1 MRLQKNQKPSNSHA
15 WNSITQTSGIIRK
28 QDFTSP
34 FIRPHEVLAMEPSL
48 ITALSVVLGALVGGT
63 SSIATALFTQRA
75 QSRRESVKV
84 EIQRRELVYTEFI
97 NECSKLL
104 NDALERS
111 LESPAAF
118 VQVYALLNRIRLT
131 SSDAVVAAAEQLIKN
146 IIDQYFQPKV
156 PIEELRKMAAP
167 GSGADPIQQFS
178 EICRHEL
185 HQLLRS
191 V

>member
-1 MRLQKNQKPSNSHA
+1 
-15 WNSITQTSGIIRK
+15 
-28 QDFTSP
+28 
-34 FIRPHEVLAMEPSL
+34 MESTL

-146 IIDQYFQPKV
+146 IIDQYFQPKLT
-156 PIEELRKMAAP
+156 IEELRKMAAP

-178 EICRHEL
+178 ETCRHEL

>member
-1 MRLQKNQKPSNSHA
+1 
-15 WNSITQTSGIIRK
+15 
-28 QDFTSP
+28 
-34 FIRPHEVLAMEPSL
+34 MEPSL

-111 LESPAAF
+111 LDSPAAF

-156 PIEELRKMAAP
+156 TIEELRKMAAP

-178 EICRHEL
+178 ETCRHEL

>member
-1 MRLQKNQKPSNSHA
+1 
-15 WNSITQTSGIIRK
+15 
-28 QDFTSP
+28 
-34 FIRPHEVLAMEPSL
+34 MEPSL

-111 LESPAAF
+111 LDSPAAF

-146 IIDQYFQPKV
+146 IIDQYFQPKLT
-156 PIEELRKMAAP
+156 IEELRKMAAP

-178 EICRHEL
+178 ETCRHEL

>member
-1 MRLQKNQKPSNSHA
+1 
-15 WNSITQTSGIIRK
+15 
-28 QDFTSP
+28 
-34 FIRPHEVLAMEPSL
+34 
-48 ITALSVVLGALVGGT
+48 
-63 SSIATALFTQRA
+63 LFTQRA

-97 NECSKLL
+97 NECSKLV

-118 VQVYALLNRIRLT
+118 VQVYALLNRLRLT
-131 SSDAVVAAAEQLIKN
+131 SSDAVVASAEKLIKN

-156 PIEELRKMAAP
+156 TIEELRKMAAP

-178 EICRHEL
+178 ETCRHEL

>member
-1 MRLQKNQKPSNSHA
+1 
-15 WNSITQTSGIIRK
+15 
-28 QDFTSP
+28 
-34 FIRPHEVLAMEPSL
+34 MESSL

-104 NDALERS
+104 SDALERT
-111 LESPAAF
+111 LDSPVAL

-131 SSDAVVAAAEQLIKN
+131 SSDAVVAAAEHTIKN
-146 IIDQYFQPKV
+146 LMDQYYQPKV
-156 PIEELRKMAAP
+156 PIEELRKMADPNSA
-167 GSGADPIQQFS
+167 ADPLHQFS
-178 EICRHEL
+178 DTCRHEL

>member
-1 MRLQKNQKPSNSHA
+1 M
-15 WNSITQTSGIIRK
+15 
-28 QDFTSP
+28 
-34 FIRPHEVLAMEPSL
+34 EMEPSL

-63 SSIATALFTQRA
+63 SSIATALFSQRA

-104 NDALERS
+104 SDALERS
-111 LESPAAF
+111 LDSPLAL
-118 VQVYALLNRIRLT
+118 VPVYALLNRIRLT
-131 SSDAVVAAAEQLIKN
+131 SSDAVVTAAEQTVKHLM
-146 IIDQYFQPKV
+146 DQYYPPKV
-156 PIEELRKMAAP
+156 PIEELRKL
-167 GSGADPIQQFS
+167 ADPNIDPLHQFS
-178 EICRHEL
+178 DTCRHEL

>member
-1 MRLQKNQKPSNSHA
+1 MDS
-15 WNSITQTSGIIRK
+15 
-28 QDFTSP
+28 
-34 FIRPHEVLAMEPSL
+34 SL

-63 SSIATALFTQRA
+63 SSIVTALFTQRA

-156 PIEELRKMAAP
+156 SIEELRKMAAP

-178 EICRHEL
+178 ETCRHEL

>member
-1 MRLQKNQKPSNSHA
+1 
-15 WNSITQTSGIIRK
+15 
-28 QDFTSP
+28 
-34 FIRPHEVLAMEPSL
+34 MEPSL

-104 NDALERS
+104 NDALESS

-118 VQVYALLNRIRLT
+118 VQVIALLNRIRLT
-131 SSDAVVAAAEQLIKN
+131 SSDAVVAAAEELIKN

-156 PIEELRKMAAP
+156 SIEELRKMAAP

-178 EICRHEL
+178 ETCRHEL

>member
-1 MRLQKNQKPSNSHA
+1 
-15 WNSITQTSGIIRK
+15 
-28 QDFTSP
+28 
-34 FIRPHEVLAMEPSL
+34 MEPSL

-111 LESPAAF
+111 LDSPAAF

-156 PIEELRKMAAP
+156 SIEELRKMAAP

-178 EICRHEL
+178 ETCRHEL

>member
-1 MRLQKNQKPSNSHA
+1 M
-15 WNSITQTSGIIRK
+15 
-28 QDFTSP
+28 
-34 FIRPHEVLAMEPSL
+34 LAMDSSL
-48 ITALSVVLGALVGGT
+48 IAALSVVLGALVGGT

-111 LESPAAF
+111 LDSPAAF

-146 IIDQYFQPKV
+146 IIDQYFQPKLT
-156 PIEELRKMAAP
+156 IEELRKMAAP

-178 EICRHEL
+178 ETCRHEL

>member
-1 MRLQKNQKPSNSHA
+1 
-15 WNSITQTSGIIRK
+15 
-28 QDFTSP
+28 
-34 FIRPHEVLAMEPSL
+34 MEPSL

-63 SSIATALFTQRA
+63 SSIATALFTQKA

-156 PIEELRKMAAP
+156 TIEELRKMAAP

-178 EICRHEL
+178 ETCRHEL

>member
-1 MRLQKNQKPSNSHA
+1 M
-15 WNSITQTSGIIRK
+15 
-28 QDFTSP
+28 
-34 FIRPHEVLAMEPSL
+34 EMEPSL

-111 LESPAAF
+111 LDSPAAF

-146 IIDQYFQPKV
+146 IIDQYFQPKLT
-156 PIEELRKMAAP
+156 IEELRKMAAP

-178 EICRHEL
+178 ETCRNEL

>member
-1 MRLQKNQKPSNSHA
+1 
-15 WNSITQTSGIIRK
+15 
-28 QDFTSP
+28 
-34 FIRPHEVLAMEPSL
+34 MEPTL

-111 LESPAAF
+111 LDSPAAF

-131 SSDAVVAAAEQLIKN
+131 SSDAVVASAEHTLKN
-146 IIDQYFQPKV
+146 LMDQYFQPKV
-156 PIEELRKMAAP
+156 PIEELRKF
-167 GSGADPIQQFS
+167 ADPNSAADPLHQFS
-178 EICRHEL
+178 DTCRHEL

>member
-1 MRLQKNQKPSNSHA
+1 
-15 WNSITQTSGIIRK
+15 
-28 QDFTSP
+28 
-34 FIRPHEVLAMEPSL
+34 MEPSL

-156 PIEELRKMAAP
+156 TIEELRKMAAP

>member
-1 MRLQKNQKPSNSHA
+1 
-15 WNSITQTSGIIRK
+15 
-28 QDFTSP
+28 
-34 FIRPHEVLAMEPSL
+34 MEPSL

-111 LESPAAF
+111 LDSPAAF

-156 PIEELRKMAAP
+156 PIEELRKMADPKGA
-167 GSGADPIQQFS
+167 ADPLRQFS
-178 EICRHEL
+178 ETCRHEL